1 MRFYPRVKFCH
12 GSYTVSV
19 FKKKV
24 SDRRKR
30 YHAYF
35 CRKQR

>member
-1 MRFYPRVKFCH
+1 VA
-12 GSYTVSV
+12 
-19 FKKKV
+19 
-24 SDRRKR
+24 DRRKR